1 MEKKLKEKLTKQF
14 FLPWNSRNFEQSI
27 SKKKKTAEELTKP
40 KTTGK
45 KKVQETIPDR
55 LKKLWWNNSKRK
67 WTFNYTDR
75 LDYDKRQFC

>member
-14 FLPWNSRNFEQSI
+14 FLPWNSRNFELSI

-45 KKVQETIPDR
+45 KKLQETF
-55 LKKLWWNNSKRK
+55 LK
-67 WTFNYTDR
+67 D
-75 LDYDKRQFC
+75 